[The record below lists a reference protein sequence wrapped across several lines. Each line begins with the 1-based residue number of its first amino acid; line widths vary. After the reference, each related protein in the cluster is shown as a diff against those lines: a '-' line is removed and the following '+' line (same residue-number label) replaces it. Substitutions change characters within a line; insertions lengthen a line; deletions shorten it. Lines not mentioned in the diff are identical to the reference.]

1 MHERT
6 TRQSIVFKHPFSL
19 PGIDHTLPAGTYVV
33 ETLEELIDGLSFV
46 AYRRVS
52 TTMVVEAPRYG
63 NGYGN
68 GLRQLETIDP
78 ADLEEAQRKDAAAP
92 DSSAN

>member
-33 ETLEELIDGLSFV
+33 ETLEELVDGLSFV
-46 AYRRVS
+46 AYCRVS
-52 TTMVVEAPRYG
+52 TTMVAEAPR
-63 NGYGN
+63 YGN

>member
-6 TRQSIVFKHPFSL
+6 TTHSIVFKHPFSL

-33 ETLEELIDGLSFV
+33 ETLEELIDGLSFA

-52 TTMVVEAPRYG
+52 TTIVAEAPGR
-63 NGYGN
+63 
-68 GLRQLETIDP
+68 LRQMETIDP
-78 ADLEEAQRKDAAAP
+78 LDLEEAQLKDAAA
-92 DSSAN
+92 

>member
-1 MHERT
+1 M
-6 TRQSIVFKHPFSL
+6 
-19 PGIDHTLPAGTYVV
+19 
-33 ETLEELIDGLSFV
+33 V
-46 AYRRVS
+46 A
-52 TTMVVEAPRYG
+52 EAPR
-63 NGYGN
+63 YGN